1 MTVSYDILGIA
12 CINLLCVCHN
22 ATICKFLVI
31 FTWQYTIFI
40 IYLVLILIRG
50 CLRRSLLVV
59 ESLGGPDDALVTTSL
74 VCHRE
79 QSLTRVPA
87 EVGAEIEDGRHGRVD
102 DDCRANAVRH
112 QGHRARTRV
121 LNIDLDP
128 VLKSVATGMIEL
140 R

>member
-1 MTVSYDILGIA
+1 M
-12 CINLLCVCHN
+12 
-22 ATICKFLVI
+22 
-31 FTWQYTIFI
+31 
-40 IYLVLILIRG
+40 
-50 CLRRSLLVV
+50 

-87 EVGAEIEDGRHGRVD
+87 EVRPEIEDGRHRRVD
-102 DDCRANAVRH
+102 DDCRATAVRH
-112 QGHRARTRV
+112 HGHRARTRV

-128 VLKSVATGMIEL
+128 VLKSAAMGTIEL